1 MTDIRTEIV
10 KYGTIIT
17 PDEINVLGRVSE
29 GILEDVGSETRVTYI
44 GHLLTK
50 DNEIGWTVGVVYSK
64 KSQEVLIYYEIHNHP
79 EFGYEMTIDYS
90 EYEVNGKLYP
100 AELCRTVDFMARQ
113 IEKVIPVLG
122 EPIDIEEERAII
134 WNMEHTDMQKNIL
147 LNGPDGK
154 TKDDRLQ
161 ALFGKK

>member
-1 MTDIRTEIV
+1 
-10 KYGTIIT
+10 
-17 PDEINVLGRVSE
+17 
-29 GILEDVGSETRVTYI
+29 
-44 GHLLTK
+44 
-50 DNEIGWTVGVVYSK
+50 
-64 KSQEVLIYYEIHNHP
+64 
-79 EFGYEMTIDYS
+79 
-90 EYEVNGKLYP
+90 
-100 AELCRTVDFMARQ
+100 MARQ